1 MYIGLNDLV
10 TEGTFHWIANGKQ
23 ATYFNWGPTQPNN
36 RGGNENCVAMRV
48 DPVIGFNYSWTD
60 GPCTTVYS
68 ENLQNDRTDVK
79 AEILQNNEETGSI
92 LTVDVGQGVDKMD
105 IDTEGG
111 NPDLS
116 QNEDITQKNEDTSE
130 EIKEKESGS
139 SFSFGSILKS
149 FVDPIFEESEKKHNE
164 EPEKENVTA
173 VKNESVVQNE
183 TSIGILEIPLID
195 RDLNRTEKKTKF
207 KCISRN
213 MTLENITSE
222 VQIINNTRLLQ
233 ILNFEENDTLS
244 DCVLVMFYAP
254 WCRFCSKV
262 APSYNALARAFPE
275 LDVVAVDAAHFSNLN
290 ARFGTV
296 SRKFDN
302 LVSFVKN
309 HTGMEPDISVNIT
322 DDDYTR
328 PLPSVPADETDYLL
342 WISWLFVVIFVSV
355 VFVRSSYGQ
364 LYINKVKILWQEH
377 QHIE

>member
-1 MYIGLNDLV
+1 M
-10 TEGTFHWIANGKQ
+10 
-23 ATYFNWGPTQPNN
+23 
-36 RGGNENCVAMRV
+36 ENIFAREKYRY
-48 DPVIGFNYSWTD
+48 YSIIYMLMLIQ
-60 GPCTTVYS
+60 TVYS
-68 ENLQNDRTDVK
+68 ENLQNDPADIK
-79 AEILQNNEETGSI
+79 PEIPQNNAESENVLI
-92 LTVDVGQGVDKMD
+92 VDVGQGDEKMG
-105 IDTEGG
+105 IDAEGG

-116 QNEDITQKNEDTSE
+116 NNEDITQKNEDTSE
-130 EIKEKESGS
+130 EVKEMESGS

-149 FVDPIFEESEKKHNE
+149 FVDPIFEESDKRQNE
-164 EPEKENVTA
+164 ELEKENVTA
-173 VKNESVVQNE
+173 IKNESVVQNE

-213 MTLENITSE
+213 MTFENTTSE
-222 VQIINNTRLLQ
+222 VKIINNTRLLQ
-233 ILNFEENDTLS
+233 ILNFDQNDTLS

-296 SRKFDN
+296 SVPNILLFHQSRAVVRFNQTEKKFDN

-309 HTGMEPDISVNIT
+309 HTGMEPEISANVT
-322 DDDYTR
+322 EDDYIR
-328 PLPSVPADETDYLL
+328 PLPSVPSDETDYLL

-364 LYINKVKILWQEH
+364 LYINKIKILWQEH

>member
-1 MYIGLNDLV
+1 MTSKDGFI
-10 TEGTFHWIANGKQ
+10 
-23 ATYFNWGPTQPNN
+23 WGIIYMLMLIQ
-36 RGGNENCVAMRV
+36 
-48 DPVIGFNYSWTD
+48 
-60 GPCTTVYS
+60 TVYS

-173 VKNESVVQNE
+173 IKNESIVQNE

-296 SRKFDN
+296 SVPNILLFHQSRAVVRFNQTEKKFDN

-309 HTGMEPDISVNIT
+309 HTGMEPDISVNVT